1 MLVVKVDDLNNIK
14 VEPEEVHPMYS
25 PVSYNAGYNQ
35 ALKDIKEAYNG
46 LTVYDTDTDYTLDEI
61 CEATCDGFDV
71 GAKYEAQK
79 HSWIP
84 IESRPGTEEEYAEF
98 SKFGTCPRSEF
109 KVYTNEM
116 PEDGQDVLITTK
128 WGTVC
133 EDIYHDD
140 VDASYFEDHDDPDD
154 VIAWMPKPKGY
165 VPEDK
170 R

>member
-1 MLVVKVDDLNNIK
+1 MKIANADKLKHHFEHVVMVKLFTV
-14 VEPEEVHPMYS
+14 PE
-25 PVSYNAGYNQ
+25 
-35 ALKDIKEAYNG
+35 I
-46 LTVYDTDTDYTLDEI
+46 LTIIDTFSEEI
-61 CEATCDGFDV
+61 PEDV
-71 GAKYEAQK
+71 
-79 HSWIP
+79 WIP
-84 IESRPGTEEEYAEF
+84 IEQRPGTDEEYEAF

-133 EDIYHDD
+133 EDVYHDD
-140 VDASYFEDHDDPDD
+140 VYASYFEDHDDPDD

>member
-1 MLVVKVDDLNNIK
+1 MLVVKVEDLNNIK

-46 LTVYDTDTDYTLDEI
+46 LTVYDMD
-61 CEATCDGFDV
+61 
-71 GAKYEAQK
+71 
-79 HSWIP
+79 SNWIP
-84 IESRPGTEEEYAEF
+84 IEQRPGTEEEYAEF

>member
-1 MLVVKVDDLNNIK
+1 MLQLSRLKEVDTTLGHIWEEMSQGYVDDEWNMMQIAVYCQTNINRIVWKLNSILFDPGDE
-14 VEPEEVHPMYS
+14 EPPFQEV
-25 PVSYNAGYNQ
+25 
-35 ALKDIKEAYNG
+35 
-46 LTVYDTDTDYTLDEI
+46 
-61 CEATCDGFDV
+61 
-71 GAKYEAQK
+71 
-79 HSWIP
+79 WIP
-84 IESRPGTEEEYAEF
+84 IEYRPGTEEEYAEF

>member
-1 MLVVKVDDLNNIK
+1 MIELNKELYKKNLDYGHRWDEAIESRGDSPLSDARVFLALAIKLIEEKLVGGYG
-14 VEPEEVHPMYS
+14 EE
-25 PVSYNAGYNQ
+25 
-35 ALKDIKEAYNG
+35 
-46 LTVYDTDTDYTLDEI
+46 
-61 CEATCDGFDV
+61 
-71 GAKYEAQK
+71 
-79 HSWIP
+79 WIP

-98 SKFGTCPRSEF
+98 SKFGSCPRSEF

-140 VDASYFEDHDDPDD
+140 VDANYFEDHDDPDD

>member
-1 MLVVKVDDLNNIK
+1 MIELNKELYKKNLDYGHRWDAAIESRGDSPLSDARVFLALAIKLIEEKLVGGYG
-14 VEPEEVHPMYS
+14 EE
-25 PVSYNAGYNQ
+25 
-35 ALKDIKEAYNG
+35 
-46 LTVYDTDTDYTLDEI
+46 
-61 CEATCDGFDV
+61 
-71 GAKYEAQK
+71 
-79 HSWIP
+79 WIP

-98 SKFGTCPRSEF
+98 SKFGSCPRSEF

-140 VDASYFEDHDDPDD
+140 VDASYFEEHDDPDD

>member
-25 PVSYNAGYNQ
+25 PVSYRAGFNQ

-46 LTVYDTDTDYTLDEI
+46 LTVYDMN
-61 CEATCDGFDV
+61 
-71 GAKYEAQK
+71 
-79 HSWIP
+79 SNWIP
-84 IESRPGTEEEYAEF
+84 IEYRPGTEEEYAEF

>member
-1 MLVVKVDDLNNIK
+1 MTVPITIK
-14 VEPEEVHPMYS
+14 HNGNTHSGYYDKSRQLLFLSSMTAELAKELGIEWEE
-25 PVSYNAGYNQ
+25 
-35 ALKDIKEAYNG
+35 
-46 LTVYDTDTDYTLDEI
+46 DE
-61 CEATCDGFDV
+61 EQRRQEGV
-71 GAKYEAQK
+71 
-79 HSWIP
+79 WIP
-84 IESRPGTEEEYAEF
+84 IEYRPGTEEEYAEF